1 MSENKASNYEAI
13 VVGTSA
19 GGLTALSSILGKLPH
34 DYSIPI
40 IIVQHRAKDS
50 QDLFEEVL
58 QKKCKIRIK
67 QADEKE
73 SIKAGNVYVA
83 PPDYHLLV
91 ETDKTFSL
99 SADEH
104 VQFSRPSI
112 DVLFES
118 AAVAFREKLI
128 GIILT
133 GSNADGSAGISTIS
147 KLGGLTIAQDLQEAQ
162 YSFMP
167 HSAVETRH
175 VEHVWTLS
183 QIAEYLRGLGKRG

>member
-1 MSENKASNYEAI
+1 M
-13 VVGTSA
+13 
-19 GGLTALSSILGKLPH
+19 
-34 DYSIPI
+34 
-40 IIVQHRAKDS
+40 
-50 QDLFEEVL
+50 
-58 QKKCKIRIK
+58 
-67 QADEKE
+67 
-73 SIKAGNVYVA
+73 YVA

-112 DVLFES
+112 DVLSES

-183 QIAEYLRGLGKRG
+183 QIAEYLRKIYRFYAKAKILNPALDMLFAFAYKQVNTILA